1 MKKDLKTVENEFA
14 GRQSQ
19 TMELKTNST
28 AGTMESS
35 DIMIMLE
42 PRTEGG
48 IELELTSSVMQQFG
62 KQIRKVILDTLQEYD
77 VQNAKVEAVD
87 KGALDC
93 TVRARTVAAIYR
105 AAQRLPLGS
114 LNGFILGRKDA
125 FAEQSIETFNILMR
139 NKASAKADIRK
150 CTLKI
155 V

>member
-1 MKKDLKTVENEFA
+1 MNRGRPKISARPAMKKDLKTVENEFA

-35 DIMIMLE
+35 DIIIMLE

-87 KGALDC
+87 APFAPAPLPQF
-93 TVRARTVAAIYR
+93 TVRLSAAITAGKFKRIYPWEEGCFCGTEYR
-105 AAQRLPLGS
+105 
-114 LNGFILGRKDA
+114 
-125 FAEQSIETFNILMR
+125 NI
-139 NKASAKADIRK
+139 
-150 CTLKI
+150 
-155 V
+155 